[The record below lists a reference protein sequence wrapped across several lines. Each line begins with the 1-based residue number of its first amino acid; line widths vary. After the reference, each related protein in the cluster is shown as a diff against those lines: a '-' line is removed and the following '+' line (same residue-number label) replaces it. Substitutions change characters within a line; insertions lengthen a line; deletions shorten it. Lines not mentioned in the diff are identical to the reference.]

1 MRCTIPA
8 RNALLGGMAALIGF
22 LDGSTGNATLDIHVG
37 SPPLSA
43 GSTPGG
49 TLLGTL
55 TFSRPCFGAPVSGVA
70 TANAI
75 TSDTSA
81 DNSGTMGCFVV
92 RTSAGV
98 VAFDGTITG
107 IGGGGDLESDDLT
120 VVALDPLSC
129 SALTLTMPEA

>member
-22 LDGSTGNATLDIHVG
+22 LDGSTGNATMDVHVG
-37 SPPLSA
+37 GVPLSV

-49 TLLGTL
+49 ALHGTM
-55 TFSRPCFGAPVSGVA
+55 TFARPSFGAPVSGVA

-75 TSDTSA
+75 TSESA
-81 DNSGTMGCFVV
+81 ADAPGTMGCFVI

-107 IGGGGDLESDDLT
+107 IGGGGDLEADTLT
-120 VVALDPLSC
+120 VLLNDPLAC
-129 SALTLTMPEA
+129 SALTLVMPEA